1 MRDLFLAVQGA
12 CPVTVRNRLTDKLF
26 TMKKTLLY
34 IYIAA
39 LLFTGSVAV
48 SAQDSDGFQISA
60 RTSGVADTT
69 VYLIGTDVDTLC
81 ATRMNHG
88 NFFFKGKVDKPSVAY
103 IRMANGVGAIPV
115 MLENT
120 NFQMLASAQGVS
132 VVGGDYQKIYN
143 DYMALNN
150 NTRAEQQKVQKE
162 MQEAA
167 QEGNQMK
174 MQGIQN
180 GFAAYV
186 EKARKQEVELW
197 NQCAKS
203 FVGTYL
209 LVTNMN
215 DMPATMV
222 RSRYE
227 QLPAEERESGLG
239 KAISEYLDKAERIMV
254 GKTAPDFTLPTM
266 EGDSI
271 SMHALKGKV
280 KIIDFWASWCAPC
293 RREMPT
299 LVRLYKQYQTKGLE
313 ILSVSIDDKKD
324 KWKNAIFEDGNTWKN
339 VSDLKG
345 AKSPVV
351 ALYGFKSIPF
361 MVVVDENNK
370 IVAVNLRGKALEEKV
385 AELMK

>member
-1 MRDLFLAVQGA
+1 
-12 CPVTVRNRLTDKLF
+12 
-26 TMKKTLLY
+26 MKN
-34 IYIAA
+34 IFISMSIAA
-39 LLFTGSVAV
+39 LSIGGTLSA
-48 SAQDSDGFQISA
+48 SAQEADGFQISA

-69 VYLIGTDVDTLC
+69 VYLIGSNVDTLC
-81 ATRMNHG
+81 TTRMNHG
-88 NFFFKGKVDKPSVAY
+88 NFFFKGKVSKPEVAY
-103 IRMANGVGAIPV
+103 IRVANGVGAIPV

-120 NFQMLASAQGVS
+120 NFQMLASAKGVS
-132 VVGGDYQKIYN
+132 VVGGDYQKLYN
-143 DYMALNN
+143 DYKALN
-150 NTRAEQQKVQKE
+150 TGTQAEQQRVQKE

-167 QEGNQMK
+167 QAGNQMK
-174 MQGIQN
+174 MQALQS
-180 GFAAYV
+180 GFVAYV
-186 EKARKQEVELW
+186 EKARKKEVELW
-197 NQCAKS
+197 NQCSKS
-203 FVGTYL
+203 FVGAYI

-215 DMPATMV
+215 DMPAAKV

-227 QLPAEERESGLG
+227 QLPAELRGAGFG
-239 KAISEYLDKAERIMV
+239 KVISDYLDKAERIMA
-254 GKTAPDFTLPTM
+254 GKTAPDFTLPTLD
-266 EGDSI
+266 GDSI

-299 LVRLYKQYQTKGLE
+299 LVKLYKQYQTKGLE

-351 ALYGFKSIPF
+351 ALYGLKSIPF

-370 IVAVNLRGKALEEKV
+370 IVAVNLRGKALEEKI